1 MAGLTEAALSRFD
14 QGYNCSQS
22 VFTAFGPQF
31 GIPEDLA
38 LKLASPFGG
47 GVARQGQICGAVS
60 GALMALGAGR
70 GADNPAKKE
79 ETYRLGQELLRAFE
93 SKHGTLLCREL
104 IGFDLRTPEGWKQ
117 AKENGVFKTICPGM
131 VRDAVEIA
139 QELLKS

>member
-1 MAGLTEAALSRFD
+1 MAGLTEVALSRFD

-22 VFTAFGPQF
+22 VFAAFAPQF

-60 GALMALGAGR
+60 GSLMALGAGR

-104 IGFDLRTPEGWKQ
+104 IGFDLRSAEGRKQ
-117 AKENGVFKTICPGM
+117 AKENGVFKTICPRM

-139 QELLKS
+139 QELLKP